1 MSFYS
6 DIGGLTGSELPV
18 RSSRISPSDLCNTHK
33 GERIM
38 MKEIKNPRAM
48 TIEFRPEVAN
58 ALRDLCSKTGIS
70 LTRAVNN
77 AVEAYMPV
85 IQKLAETL
93 NDASVT
99 SEDTANIGMNVEID
113 KLYDS
118 LFQGCFEITHNE
130 KDFVPSNEFREIIKN
145 AIEENDMYRNAGIKY
160 DSRFINF
167 LARRYGLV
175 ATQSRK
181 HSRKRGYVGILHGEW
196 F

>member
-18 RSSRISPSDLCNTHK
+18 RHTDPCNTHK

-99 SEDTANIGMNVEID
+99 SEDTANIGMNVDFDE
-113 KLYDS
+113 LYDS
-118 LFQGCFEITHNE
+118 LFRGCFEITHNE

-160 DSRFINF
+160 DSRFLNF

>member
-1 MSFYS
+1 
-6 DIGGLTGSELPV
+6 
-18 RSSRISPSDLCNTHK
+18 
-33 GERIM
+33 M

-58 ALRDLCSKTGIS
+58 ALRDLCSKTGIT

-99 SEDTANIGMNVEID
+99 SENTANIGTNIDFD

-118 LFQGCFEITHNE
+118 LFEDCLEILFN
-130 KDFVPSNEFREIIKN
+130 DDDSAPSYTFKEIVEN
-145 AIEENDMYRNAGIKY
+145 VIEENDVYRNAGLKY
-160 DSRFINF
+160 DSRFLDF
-167 LARRYGLV
+167 LERRYGLV
-175 ATQSRK
+175 TTQSRK
-181 HSRKRGYVGILHGEW
+181 HSRKRGHEGVSPISHEEV

>member
-1 MSFYS
+1 
-6 DIGGLTGSELPV
+6 
-18 RSSRISPSDLCNTHK
+18 
-33 GERIM
+33 M

-58 ALRDLCSKTGIS
+58 ALRDLCSKTGIT

-77 AVEAYMPV
+77 AVEAYMPI

-99 SEDTANIGMNVEID
+99 SENLANIGTNVDFDE
-113 KLYDS
+113 LYDS
-118 LFQGCFEITHNE
+118 LFEDCLEITFNE
-130 KDFVPSNEFREIIKN
+130 NDFVPSYEFREIVEN
-145 AIEENDMYRNAGIKY
+145 TIEENDVYRNAGLKY
-160 DSRFINF
+160 DSRFLDF
-167 LARRYGLV
+167 LKRRYGLV

-181 HSRKRGYVGILHGEW
+181 HSRKRGYVGVSPIPNEEV

>member
-6 DIGGLTGSELPV
+6 DIGCLTGSEV
-18 RSSRISPSDLCNTHK
+18 TVSPIDFYKTHK

-38 MKEIKNPRAM
+38 KKEIKNPRAL

-58 ALRDLCSKTGIS
+58 ALRDLCSKTGIT

-93 NDASVT
+93 NESRVT
-99 SEDTANIGMNVEID
+99 SENPANISTNADFD

-118 LFQGCFEITHNE
+118 LFRGCFAITHNE
-130 KDFVPSNEFREIIKN
+130 SDFVPSYEFKEIIEN
-145 AIEENDMYRNAGIKY
+145 AIEESDVYRTAGIRY
-160 DSRFINF
+160 DSRFLDF
-167 LARRYGLV
+167 LKRRYGIV
-175 ATQSRK
+175 ATQPRK
-181 HSRKRGYVGILHGEW
+181 HSRKRGYEGILHGEW

>member
-1 MSFYS
+1 
-6 DIGGLTGSELPV
+6 
-18 RSSRISPSDLCNTHK
+18 
-33 GERIM
+33 M

-113 KLYDS
+113 ELYDS
-118 LFQGCFEITHNE
+118 LFRGCFEITHNE
-130 KDFVPSNEFREIIKN
+130 NDFVPANKFREIIKN

-160 DSRFINF
+160 DSRFLNF

>member
-1 MSFYS
+1 
-6 DIGGLTGSELPV
+6 
-18 RSSRISPSDLCNTHK
+18 
-33 GERIM
+33 M

-58 ALRDLCSKTGIS
+58 ALRDLCFKTGIT

-85 IQKLAETL
+85 IQKLADTL

-99 SEDTANIGMNVEID
+99 SEDTANIGMNVDFD

-130 KDFVPSNEFREIIKN
+130 KDFVPANEFREIIKN

>member
-6 DIGGLTGSELPV
+6 DIGCLTGSEV
-18 RSSRISPSDLCNTHK
+18 TVSPIDFYNTHK

-38 MKEIKNPRAM
+38 MKEIKNPCAM

-58 ALRDLCSKTGIS
+58 ALRDLCSKTGIT

-77 AVEAYMPV
+77 AVEAYMPI

-99 SEDTANIGMNVEID
+99 SENPANISTNSDFD

-118 LFQGCFEITHNE
+118 LFRGCFEITHNE
-130 KDFVPSNEFREIIKN
+130 KDFVPSYEFKEIITK
-145 AIEENDMYRNAGIKY
+145 AIDESDVYRKSGIRY
-160 DSRFINF
+160 DSRFLDF
-167 LARRYGLV
+167 LERRYGLV
-175 ATQSRK
+175 ATQLRK
-181 HSRKRGYVGILHGEW
+181 HSRKRGYEGIIHGEW

>member
-1 MSFYS
+1 
-6 DIGGLTGSELPV
+6 
-18 RSSRISPSDLCNTHK
+18 
-33 GERIM
+33 M

-58 ALRDLCSKTGIS
+58 ALRDLCSKTGIT

-77 AVEAYMPV
+77 AVEAYMPF
-85 IQKLAETL
+85 IQKLAEAM
-93 NDASVT
+93 NDASET
-99 SEDTANIGMNVEID
+99 SENPANISTNVDFD

-118 LFQGCFEITHNE
+118 LFRGCFEITHNDD
-130 KDFVPSNEFREIIKN
+130 DFVPSYEFREIITN
-145 AIEENDMYRNAGIKY
+145 AIEENDRYRNAGIKY
-160 DSRFINF
+160 DSRFLDF
-167 LARRYGLV
+167 LERRYGLV

>member
-6 DIGGLTGSELPV
+6 DIGCLTGSEV
-18 RSSRISPSDLCNTHK
+18 TVSPIDFYNTHI

-38 MKEIKNPRAM
+38 MKEIKNPCAM

-58 ALRDLCSKTGIS
+58 ALRDLCSKTGIT

-77 AVEAYMPV
+77 AVEAYMPI

-93 NDASVT
+93 NESRVT
-99 SEDTANIGMNVEID
+99 SENLANISTNSDFD

-118 LFQGCFEITHNE
+118 LFRECFAITHNE
-130 KDFVPSNEFREIIKN
+130 DDFVPTYEFRKIIKN
-145 AIEENDMYRNAGIKY
+145 AIEESDMYRNAGLKY
-160 DSRFINF
+160 DSRFLDF
-167 LARRYGLV
+167 LRHHYGLV

>member
-6 DIGGLTGSELPV
+6 DIGCLTGSEATV
-18 RSSRISPSDLCNTHK
+18 SPIDFYNTHK

-38 MKEIKNPRAM
+38 MKEIKNPCAM

-58 ALRDLCSKTGIS
+58 ALRDLCSKTGIT

-77 AVEAYMPV
+77 AVEAYMPI

-93 NDASVT
+93 NEPRVT
-99 SEDTANIGMNVEID
+99 SESLSNISTNADFD

-118 LFQGCFEITHNE
+118 LFRGCFAITHNE
-130 KDFVPSNEFREIIKN
+130 SDFVPAYEFKEIITN
-145 AIEENDMYRNAGIKY
+145 AIEESDMYRNAGIRY
-160 DSRFINF
+160 DSRFLDF
-167 LARRYGLV
+167 LKRRYGIV
-175 ATQSRK
+175 ATQPRK
-181 HSRKRGYVGILHGEW
+181 HSRKRGYEGILHGEW

>member
-6 DIGGLTGSELPV
+6 DIGCLTWSEV
-18 RSSRISPSDLCNTHK
+18 TVSPIDFYNTHI

-38 MKEIKNPRAM
+38 MKEIKNPCAM

-58 ALRDLCSKTGIS
+58 ALRDLCSKTGIT

-77 AVEAYMPV
+77 AVEAYMPI

-93 NDASVT
+93 NESRVT
-99 SEDTANIGMNVEID
+99 SENLANISTNSDFD

-118 LFQGCFEITHNE
+118 LFRECFAITHNE
-130 KDFVPSNEFREIIKN
+130 DDFVPTYEFRKIIKN
-145 AIEENDMYRNAGIKY
+145 AIEESDMYRNAGLKY
-160 DSRFINF
+160 DSRFLDF
-167 LARRYGLV
+167 LRHHYGLV

>member
-6 DIGGLTGSELPV
+6 DIGCLTGSEV
-18 RSSRISPSDLCNTHK
+18 TVSPIDFYNTHK

-38 MKEIKNPRAM
+38 KKEIQNPRAM

-58 ALRDLCSKTGIS
+58 ALRDLCSKTGIT

-93 NDASVT
+93 NDESVT
-99 SEDTANIGMNVEID
+99 SENLANISTNADFDE
-113 KLYDS
+113 LYNS
-118 LFQGCFEITHNE
+118 LFRECFEITHNE
-130 KDFVPSNEFREIIKN
+130 DDFVPSYEFRKIITN
-145 AIEENDMYRNAGIKY
+145 AIEDSDMYRNAGLKY
-160 DSRFINF
+160 DSRFLDF
-167 LARRYGLV
+167 LRRRYGIV
-175 ATQSRK
+175 ATQPRK

>member
-1 MSFYS
+1 
-6 DIGGLTGSELPV
+6 
-18 RSSRISPSDLCNTHK
+18 
-33 GERIM
+33 M

-58 ALRDLCSKTGIS
+58 ALRDLCSKTGIT

-99 SEDTANIGMNVEID
+99 SENPANIGTNIDFD

-118 LFQGCFEITHNE
+118 LFLGCFEITHNE
-130 KDFVPSNEFREIIKN
+130 NDFVPSYEFKEIIEN
-145 AIEENDMYRNAGIKY
+145 AIEESDMYRTSGIKY
-160 DSRFINF
+160 DSRFLNF
-167 LARRYGLV
+167 LARRYGLM
-175 ATQSRK
+175 ATQPRK
-181 HSRKRGYVGILHGEW
+181 HSRKRGYEGIIHGEW

>member
-1 MSFYS
+1 
-6 DIGGLTGSELPV
+6 
-18 RSSRISPSDLCNTHK
+18 
-33 GERIM
+33 M

-93 NDASVT
+93 NDASVA
-99 SEDTANIGMNVEID
+99 SEDTANIGMNADFDE
-113 KLYDS
+113 LYDS
-118 LFQGCFEITHNE
+118 LFRGCFEITHNE
-130 KDFVPSNEFREIIKN
+130 NDFVPANKFREIIKN

-160 DSRFINF
+160 DSRFLNF

>member
-1 MSFYS
+1 
-6 DIGGLTGSELPV
+6 
-18 RSSRISPSDLCNTHK
+18 
-33 GERIM
+33 M

-58 ALRDLCSKTGIS
+58 ALRDLCSKTGIT

-93 NDASVT
+93 NDASIT
-99 SEDTANIGMNVEID
+99 SENTANISTNVDFDE
-113 KLYDS
+113 LYDS
-118 LFQGCFEITHNE
+118 LFRGCFEITRNDN
-130 KDFVPSNEFREIIKN
+130 DFVPTHIFKKISTN
-145 AIEENDMYRNAGIKY
+145 AIEGSDMYRNAGIKY
-160 DSRFINF
+160 DSRFLNF

-181 HSRKRGYVGILHGEW
+181 HSRKRGYEGILHGEW